1 MVGDEVRLRRR
12 WVDRGKRDRRRV
24 VERLVRRRRVRLRF
38 RGVLNVGR
46 PLHLADER
54 LRGILDFPHD
64 AAGFARDA
72 RKLIGAEE
80 QESGR
85 SEERHVGDREH
96 WRRVSSRSRAT
107 RHARLWRIEDG
118 APGDRTEGRLNALK
132 IIYTRGNRTE
142 TLASIATLRKIL
154 NRFVAHRVFYEVSS
168 RNKRGHEFFSAK
180 NTFVVGSIEIV
191 NRDYLTIT
199 IFDANNA
206 SHSIEILNPAAMRIY
221 DDTLGKGFAVSFLSE
236 GAGGVESR
244 CYLRDEGED
253 GDGAKL
259 RCELEKITLPQLF
272 EYLEDITSADVIGT
286 KRI

>member
-1 MVGDEVRLRRR
+1 MFGS
-12 WVDRGKRDRRRV
+12 
-24 VERLVRRRRVRLRF
+24 
-38 RGVLNVGR
+38 
-46 PLHLADER
+46 
-54 LRGILDFPHD
+54 
-64 AAGFARDA
+64 
-72 RKLIGAEE
+72 EE
-80 QESGR
+80 QESGS
-85 SEERHVGDREH
+85 SEKRHIGDREH
-96 WRRVSSRSRAT
+96 PEGFFPVPRKASCPAEGRRS
-107 RHARLWRIEDG
+107 I
-118 APGDRTEGRLNALK
+118 EGRLLALK

-199 IFDANNA
+199 IFDAHNA

-253 GDGAKL
+253 GDGIKE

-272 EYLEDITSADVIGT
+272 EYLEDITQVDIVGT
-286 KRI
+286 NKI

>member
-1 MVGDEVRLRRR
+1 M
-12 WVDRGKRDRRRV
+12 
-24 VERLVRRRRVRLRF
+24 
-38 RGVLNVGR
+38 
-46 PLHLADER
+46 
-54 LRGILDFPHD
+54 
-64 AAGFARDA
+64 
-72 RKLIGAEE
+72 
-80 QESGR
+80 
-85 SEERHVGDREH
+85 
-96 WRRVSSRSRAT
+96 RRVSSRNSLTVPVLRKFD
-107 RHARLWRIEDG
+107 ESF
-118 APGDRTEGRLNALK
+118 GRPFLLK

-221 DDTLGKGFAVSFLSE
+221 DDTMGKGFAVSFLSE

-253 GDGAKL
+253 GDTMSQRSA
-259 RCELEKITLPQLF
+259 LEKITLPQLF
-272 EYLEDITSADVIGT
+272 EYLEDITLVGT
-286 KRI
+286 KLH

>member
-1 MVGDEVRLRRR
+1 MS
-12 WVDRGKRDRRRV
+12 
-24 VERLVRRRRVRLRF
+24 
-38 RGVLNVGR
+38 
-46 PLHLADER
+46 
-54 LRGILDFPHD
+54 GI
-64 AAGFARDA
+64 
-72 RKLIGAEE
+72 
-80 QESGR
+80 ESI
-85 SEERHVGDREH
+85 
-96 WRRVSSRSRAT
+96 RRVSSRFRAT
-107 RHARLWRIEDG
+107 RHAPLR
-118 APGDRTEGRLNALK
+118 AEGRRARRFAKRPAHALK

-199 IFDANNA
+199 IFDAHNP

-244 CYLRDEGED
+244 CYLRDEGDD
-253 GDGAKL
+253 GDGIKE
-259 RCELEKITLPQLF
+259 RSGLEKITLPQLF
-272 EYLEDITSADVIGT
+272 EYLEDITHADAIGG
-286 KRI
+286 KAP